1 MNVSIYIIRLVN
13 RHVADQSDNKSSLN
27 VMGVGTSLMVD
38 RSVQTV
44 VRMLYI
50 LLNLVP
56 RLKITMLSLIYS

>member
-13 RHVADQSDNKSSLN
+13 RHVVERRDNKFSLN

-56 RLKITMLSLIYS
+56 RLKITMSSLIYL